1 MNLRFSPQPLF
12 LTLLLCAFSPFASS
26 DELPPGLGKKAGGDE
41 LPPGL
46 MQAIANPSIPTIV
59 DATILGFNK
68 EGHGEIKV
76 NAVYKHDSSKGK
88 FVPPKSVRGYG
99 YAGTDRIAPLRVVI
113 GKKGRFLLFLN
124 GDLLHSTYNNRFPIR
139 EGKNGELEVGIGF
152 NGGGGP
158 WKPIKE
164 IVVKIPEIKKSQ
176 NLRRLPPTK
185 K

>member
-1 MNLRFSPQPLF
+1 MKVRLFSHPLLATF
-12 LTLLLCAFSPFASS
+12 LLFGSVPFAFS
-26 DELPPGLGKKAGGDE
+26 DELPPGLGRKAGGDE

-46 MQAIANPSIPTIV
+46 MQAISNPAIPTIV
-59 DATILGFNK
+59 DATILRFNE

-76 NAVYKHDSSKGK
+76 NAVYKHSSAKGK

-99 YAGTDRIAPLRVVI
+99 YVGTDKIAPLRVVI

-139 EGKNGELEVGIGF
+139 EDKNGKLEVGIGF

-158 WKPIKE
+158 WKPLDE
-164 IVVKIPEIKKSQ
+164 IIRVIPKK
-176 NLRRLPPTK
+176 K
-185 K
+185 

>member
-1 MNLRFSPQPLF
+1 MTLRFPSQPLF
-12 LTLLLCAFSPFASS
+12 LTFLLCAFAQFASS
-26 DELPPGLGKKAGGDE
+26 DELPPGFGKKAGGDE

-68 EGHGEIKV
+68 EGHGGIKV

-88 FVPPKSVRGYG
+88 FIPPKLVRGYG
-99 YAGTDRIAPLRVVI
+99 YAGTDKIAPLRVVI
-113 GKKGRFLLFLN
+113 GKEGRFLLFLN

-139 EGKNGELEVGIGF
+139 EGKNGKLEIGIGF

-158 WKPIKE
+158 WKPLGE
-164 IVVKIPEIKKSQ
+164 LVRAIPQKK
-176 NLRRLPPTK
+176 
-185 K
+185 

>member
-1 MNLRFSPQPLF
+1 MRFTFWTKS
-12 LTLLLCAFSPFASS
+12 LLVIFTISAFAQFTFS
-26 DELPPGLGKKAGGDE
+26 DDLPPGLGKKAGGDE

-46 MQAIANPSIPTIV
+46 MQAIVNPSIPTIV

-113 GKKGRFLLFLN
+113 GKKGRYLLFLN

-139 EGKNGELEVGIGF
+139 EGKNGKLEVGVGF

-158 WKPIKE
+158 WKPLGE
-164 IVVKIPEIKKSQ
+164 IVRAIPKK
-176 NLRRLPPTK
+176 K
-185 K
+185 

>member
-1 MNLRFSPQPLF
+1 MRFTFCTQS
-12 LTLLLCAFSPFASS
+12 LLVIFTISAFAQFTFS

-46 MQAIANPSIPTIV
+46 MQTIANPAIRTIV

-76 NAVYKHDSSKGK
+76 NAVYKHDSAKGE
-88 FVPPKSVRGYG
+88 FVPPKLVRGYG
-99 YAGTDRIAPLRVVI
+99 YVGSDKIAPLRVVI
-113 GKKGRFLLFLN
+113 GKKGRYLLFLN

-139 EGKNGELEVGIGF
+139 EGKNGELEIGVGF

-158 WKPIKE
+158 WKPLGE
-164 IVVKIPEIKKSQ
+164 IIRAILRKK
-176 NLRRLPPTK
+176 
-185 K
+185 

>member
-1 MNLRFSPQPLF
+1 MRFTFWTKS
-12 LTLLLCAFSPFASS
+12 LLVIFTISAFAQFTFS
-26 DELPPGLGKKAGGDE
+26 DDLPPGLGKKAGGDE

-99 YAGTDRIAPLRVVI
+99 YVGSDKIAPLRVVI
-113 GKKGRFLLFLN
+113 GKKGRYLLFLN

-139 EGKNGELEVGIGF
+139 EGKNGKLEVGVGF

-158 WKPIKE
+158 WKPLGE
-164 IVVKIPEIKKSQ
+164 IVRAIPKK
-176 NLRRLPPTK
+176 K
-185 K
+185 

>member
-1 MNLRFSPQPLF
+1 MRFTFWTKS
-12 LTLLLCAFSPFASS
+12 LLVIFTISAFAQFTFS
-26 DELPPGLGKKAGGDE
+26 DDLPPGLGKKAGGDE

-46 MQAIANPSIPTIV
+46 MQAIVNPSIV

-76 NAVYKHDSSKGK
+76 NAVYKYDSSKGK

-152 NGGGGP
+152 NGAGGP

>member
-1 MNLRFSPQPLF
+1 MKVRLFSHPLLATF
-12 LTLLLCAFSPFASS
+12 LLFGSVPFAFS

-46 MQAIANPSIPTIV
+46 MQAIANPAIPTIV
-59 DATILGFNK
+59 DATILRFNE

-76 NAVYKHDSSKGK
+76 NAVYKHSSAKGK

-99 YAGTDRIAPLRVVI
+99 YAGTDRIAPLHVVI
-113 GKKGRFLLFLN
+113 GKKGRFLLFLK

-139 EGKNGELEVGIGF
+139 EDKNGKLEVGIGF

-158 WKPIKE
+158 WKPLDE
-164 IVVKIPEIKKSQ
+164 IIRVIPKK
-176 NLRRLPPTK
+176 K
-185 K
+185 

>member
-1 MNLRFSPQPLF
+1 MRFTFWTKS
-12 LTLLLCAFSPFASS
+12 LLVIFTISAFAQFTFS
-26 DELPPGLGKKAGGDE
+26 DDLPPGLGKKAGGDE

-46 MQAIANPSIPTIV
+46 MQAIVNPSIPTIV

-99 YAGTDRIAPLRVVI
+99 YVGSDKIAPLRVVI
-113 GKKGRFLLFLN
+113 GKKGRYLLFLN

-139 EGKNGELEVGIGF
+139 EGKNGKLEVGVGF

-158 WKPIKE
+158 WKPLGE
-164 IVVKIPEIKKSQ
+164 IVRAIPKK
-176 NLRRLPPTK
+176 K
-185 K
+185 

>member
-1 MNLRFSPQPLF
+1 MKIKSLSQSLLF
-12 LTLLLCAFSPFASS
+12 TLLLTAFSQFALS
-26 DELPPGLGKKAGGDE
+26 DQLPPGFGKKTGGDE

-46 MQAIANPSIPTIV
+46 IQAIANPAIPTIV

-68 EGHGEIKV
+68 EGHGEIKL
-76 NAVYKHDSSKGK
+76 NAVHKHDSAKGK

-99 YAGTDRIAPLRVVI
+99 YVGSDKIAPLRVVI

-139 EGKNGELEVGIGF
+139 EGKNGELEIGVGF

-158 WKPIKE
+158 WKHLKE
-164 IVVKIPEIKKSQ
+164 VIQRISPQKPAKKIP
-176 NLRRLPPTK
+176 
-185 K
+185 

>member
-1 MNLRFSPQPLF
+1 MRFTFWTKS
-12 LTLLLCAFSPFASS
+12 LLVTFTISAFAQFTFS
-26 DELPPGLGKKAGGDE
+26 DELPPRLGKKAGGDE
-41 LPPGL
+41 LPSGL
-46 MQAIANPSIPTIV
+46 MQAIANPAIPTIV

-76 NAVYKHDSSKGK
+76 NAVYKNDSAKAK

-99 YAGTDRIAPLRVVI
+99 YAGSDNIAPLRVVI

-139 EGKNGELEVGIGF
+139 EGKNGKLEVGVGF

-158 WKPIKE
+158 WKPLGE
-164 IVVKIPEIKKSQ
+164 IVRAIPKK
-176 NLRRLPPTK
+176 K
-185 K
+185 

>member
-1 MNLRFSPQPLF
+1 MKVRLFSHPLLATF
-12 LTLLLCAFSPFASS
+12 LLFGSVPFAFS
-26 DELPPGLGKKAGGDE
+26 DELPPGLARKAGGDE

-46 MQAIANPSIPTIV
+46 MQAISNPAIPTIV
-59 DATILGFNK
+59 DATILRFNE

-76 NAVYKHDSSKGK
+76 NLVYKHSSAKGK

-99 YAGTDRIAPLRVVI
+99 YVGTDRIAPLRVVI

-139 EGKNGELEVGIGF
+139 EGKNGELEVGVGF

-158 WKPIKE
+158 WVPLKE
-164 IVVKIPEIKKSQ
+164 IIKKIPPRQPAKKI
-176 NLRRLPPTK
+176 P
-185 K
+185 

>member
-1 MNLRFSPQPLF
+1 MKVRLFSHPLLATF
-12 LTLLLCAFSPFASS
+12 LLFGSVPFAFS
-26 DELPPGLGKKAGGDE
+26 DELPPGLGGKAGGDE

-46 MQAIANPSIPTIV
+46 MQAIANPAIRTFV

-76 NAVYKHDSSKGK
+76 NAVYKHAPTKGK

-99 YAGTDRIAPLRVVI
+99 YAGSDKIAPLRVVI
-113 GKKGRFLLFLN
+113 SGRKGRFLFFLN

-139 EGKNGELEVGIGF
+139 EGKNGKLEVGVGF

-158 WKPIKE
+158 WRPLKEIIKE
-164 IVVKIPEIKKSQ
+164 IP
-176 NLRRLPPTK
+176 
-185 K
+185 

>member
-1 MNLRFSPQPLF
+1 MRFTFCTQS
-12 LTLLLCAFSPFASS
+12 LLVIFTISAFAQFMFS

-46 MQAIANPSIPTIV
+46 MQAIANPAIPTIV

-76 NAVYKHDSSKGK
+76 NAVYKHDSAKGK

-99 YAGTDRIAPLRVVI
+99 YAGLDRIAPLRVVI

-139 EGKNGELEVGIGF
+139 EGKNGELEVGTGF

-158 WKPIKE
+158 WRPLKE

-176 NLRRLPPTK
+176 NPRRLPPTK

>member
-1 MNLRFSPQPLF
+1 MRFTFCTQS
-12 LTLLLCAFSPFASS
+12 LLVIFTISAFAQFTFS

-46 MQAIANPSIPTIV
+46 MQTIANPAIRTIV

-76 NAVYKHDSSKGK
+76 NAVYKHDSSNGK

-99 YAGTDRIAPLRVVI
+99 YVGTDRIAPLKVVI

-139 EGKNGELEVGIGF
+139 EGKNGELEIGVGF

-158 WKPIKE
+158 WKPLGE
-164 IVVKIPEIKKSQ
+164 IIRAILRKK
-176 NLRRLPPTK
+176 
-185 K
+185 

>member
-1 MNLRFSPQPLF
+1 MRFTFWTKS
-12 LTLLLCAFSPFASS
+12 LLVIFTISAFAQFTFS
-26 DELPPGLGKKAGGDE
+26 DDLPPGLGKKAGGDE

-46 MQAIANPSIPTIV
+46 MQAIVNPSIV

-76 NAVYKHDSSKGK
+76 NAVYKYDSSKGK